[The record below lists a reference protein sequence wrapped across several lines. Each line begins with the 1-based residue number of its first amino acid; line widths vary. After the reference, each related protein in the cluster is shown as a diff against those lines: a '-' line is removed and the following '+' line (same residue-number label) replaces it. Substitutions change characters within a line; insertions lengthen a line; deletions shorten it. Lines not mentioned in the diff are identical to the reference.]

1 MEEIVPALGAGIVS
15 TFICNPLDTIRI
27 NYQLNKPINYNISSL
42 YRGLNYGII
51 AVPSFWAIYFPV
63 YKKFKETNVPKPIAA
78 YISCC
83 TASTFTTPFWVLRQR
98 VQTGKEIKN
107 MTLLKCYRGI
117 IPTYIINLN
126 FTIQIPVYEYLKDK
140 MENNTFNTFLNTS
153 ISKTIATCIFYPIDT
168 IRAKIRNGDS
178 FKLKLTEYYRG
189 MSIYLIRSIPYHA
202 SVFCTFEYIKRF
214 ISEKT

>member
-27 NYQLNKPINYNISSL
+27 NYQLNKPINYTLCSL

-51 AVPSFWAIYFPV
+51 AVPSFWAIYFPI
-63 YKKFKETNVPKPIAA
+63 YKKFKETSVPKPIAA

-98 VQTGKEIKN
+98 LQTGKEIKN
-107 MTLLKCYRGI
+107 MTLIKCYNGL
-117 IPTYIINLN
+117 IPTYIVNLN
-126 FTIQIPVYEYLKDK
+126 FTVQIPVYEYLKDK
-140 MENNTFNTFLNTS
+140 TYNSTFNTFLNTA
-153 ISKTIATCIFYPIDT
+153 ISKTIATCIFYPADT

-178 FKLKLTEYYRG
+178 FKLKPTEYYRG
-189 MSIYLIRSIPYHA
+189 INIYLIRSIPYHTTI
-202 SVFCTFEYIKRF
+202 FCTYEFIKNL
-214 ISEKT
+214 I

>member
-1 MEEIVPALGAGIVS
+1 MEEIVSALGAGVVS

-42 YRGLNYGII
+42 YRGLNYWII

-98 VQTGKEIKN
+98 LQTGKEIKN
-107 MTLLKCYRGI
+107 ITLSKCYRGLI
-117 IPTYIINLN
+117 ATYVVNLN
-126 FTIQIPVYEYLKDK
+126 FTIQIPIYEYLKDK
-140 MENNTFNTFLNTS
+140 MENNTFNTFLNTAF
-153 ISKTIATCIFYPIDT
+153 SKTLATCIFYPVDT

-178 FKLKLTEYYRG
+178 FKLRPVEYYRG
-189 MSIYLIRSIPYHA
+189 ICIYLIRSIPYYTA
-202 SVFCTFEYIKRF
+202 VFCTFEKLKKIT
-214 ISEKT
+214 S